1 MNRRAATVAAAGLT
15 LVAYVGIAW
24 MVSGIAIPDEVPT
37 AQTPWLRPFRVV
49 ATLGF
54 ALASWVH
61 VPHVA
66 GQLLAAI
73 VLGAV
78 LGAIFSTTRHLLE

>member
-1 MNRRAATVAAAGLT
+1 MSRRRAT
-15 LVAYVGIAW
+15 L
-24 MVSGIAIPDEVPT
+24 IAILVTMAAYGVVAWLVLGIDIPAGTPT
-37 AQTPWLRPFRVV
+37 GETSWLRPFRVV

-54 ALASWVH
+54 AVASSLH

-73 VLGAV
+73 LLGGLLGAV
-78 LGAIFSTTRHLLE
+78 FSTTRRWLQ